1 MTIAVGP
8 LHVVVCVPPNAFYC
22 GHLPTDTAVIPVPFA
37 PAFAGATSVT
47 YLDGYFVYSGV
58 ESAAQFFIS
67 GLQDPTS
74 YDALDFANAD
84 AFPALVTRVMA
95 LHGDVWIVGESG
107 LEAWCSAGSSGLET
121 MPGTSF
127 FPFRRRTGGMIAIPA
142 ARPRSIALGDGSV
155 WWVGRDDAV
164 YRTQGYQAKRV
175 STHAVER
182 AVYEASGFT
191 ALGAG
196 DGSGA
201 FSITNAYCYMER
213 GHLFY
218 VLSFLNT
225 TTMDPVTGGITL
237 AYDAN
242 TDKWHDRA
250 SGSGGTGRWRGH
262 AAAQYGDWVIFG
274 DYNDGTIW
282 RSIPELG
289 TEGSM
294 QPLRSFTLPPLWAG
308 TKRAFCPRLE
318 IELDVASASAP
329 GAGDAGMVGRRRHY
343 LGRLAGVADRRGTG
357 NAATGVY
364 DTARLVPQSR
374 IPRLG
379 QWASHSVCGRC
390 RYHRRGVLMA
400 LAVRPVA
407 LQPPANTAPIADD
420 GTHSQAWAG
429 FHEDVATLLNQVRAT
444 VVAKTGVTDGSDATA
459 GQVGEYLQRKR
470 RPGVAEQRGGAR
482 RGDAGTDGRRLGCE
496 RGCGVYPNRQPFTLC
511 CWHQHHGGHNR
522 NE

>member
-1 MTIAVGP
+1 MSDTLSTLQAALAPKTGMKRIPLPLESYQHPSVPLSAKRLLNMYSEAEPADARTAAALISTPGLAPFLLCPPGPILQMNDYSGEQIYLVSGNHFWRIYNNANVPTAVDLGAIGTTARNYPVTIAVGP

-84 AFPALVTRVMA
+84 AFPNSVTRVMA

-107 LEAWCSAGSSGLET
+107 LEVWYDAGSSGLET

-142 ARPRSIALGDGSV
+142 AHPRSIALGDGSV

-318 IELDVASASAP
+318 IELDVASASPP
-329 GAGDAGMVGRRRHY
+329 GPVTLEWSDDGGITWGASRVLQTAGAQ
-343 LGRLAGVADRRGTG
+343 GTRQRVF
-357 NAATGVY
+357 T
-364 DTARLVPQSR
+364 T
-374 IPRLG
+374 RLG
-379 QWASHSVCGRC
+379 SFRNRVFRVSANGHLTV
-390 RYHRRGVLMA
+390 Y
-400 LAVRPVA
+400 AVD
-407 LQPPANTAPIADD
+407 ADI
-420 GTHSQAWAG
+420 
-429 FHEDVATLLNQVRAT
+429 
-444 VVAKTGVTDGSDATA
+444 TA
-459 GQVGEYLQRKR
+459 G
-470 RPGVAEQRGGAR
+470 AS
-482 RGDAGTDGRRLGCE
+482 
-496 RGCGVYPNRQPFTLC
+496 
-511 CWHQHHGGHNR
+511 
-522 NE
+522 